1 MSTHLVL
8 VLVPGFFDSPLRA
21 AIVTGGLVALALAL
35 APRIAVPRLL
45 VRPIGVVAGASPA
58 ICLTHYAVYPELLP
72 HLSPLLVVIACV
84 VCGIGVQAGL
94 SVAARRLGRVHR
106 AVRHRTVTT
115 LGQPFAVAV
124 PSSP

>member
-21 AIVTGGLVALALAL
+21 AIVTGGLVALALA
-35 APRIAVPRLL
+35 PRIAVPRLL
-45 VRPIGVVAGASPA
+45 VRPIGVVAGASLA